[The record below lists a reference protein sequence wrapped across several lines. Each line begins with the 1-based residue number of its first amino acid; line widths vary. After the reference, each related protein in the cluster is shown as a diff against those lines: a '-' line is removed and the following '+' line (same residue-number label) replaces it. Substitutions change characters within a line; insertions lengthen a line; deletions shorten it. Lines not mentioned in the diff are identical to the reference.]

1 LRVKSPLL
9 TLSLRIFLDKRSN
22 ERRMGCGASKEWG
35 DAAVPGTTSLPKSL
49 RIQDEHPSGPL
60 GSTVPAMEE
69 EKGDLCRPT
78 RVIP

>member
-1 LRVKSPLL
+1 
-9 TLSLRIFLDKRSN
+9 
-22 ERRMGCGASKEWG
+22 MGCGASKEWG